1 MAKKKAAVQP
11 AGRRQCGSMAVYE
24 RLSEM
29 HDSFRF
35 NQERIENLTREYVNS
50 AALTRERRLLFRIP
64 VVVHCVY
71 RTNAEKITLAQA
83 KSQIKV
89 LNKDYR
95 LKNTDRKKV
104 PAPWKSLA
112 ADAGIEFHL
121 VDQDPNGDSFN
132 GVTFTKT
139 ERTSFGTGDT
149 IKRSSDGGV
158 DPWDTRKYLNMWVGN
173 LAGGLLGYAQFPG
186 GPRETDG
193 VVVAMHAFGTSGTA
207 RAPFNKGR
215 TATHEV
221 GHYLNLFHI
230 WGDTND
236 CSGTDYCSDTPAQK
250 LPNYG
255 TPDFPH
261 VSCSNGPNGDM
272 FMNYMD
278 YVDDA
283 AMVMFTQAQ
292 AARMVA
298 TLTGPRDSLATVETM
313 S

>member
-1 MAKKKAAVQP
+1 MAKKQAAVQP
-11 AGRRQCGSMAVYE
+11 AGRRQCGSMTVYE

-29 HDSFRF
+29 VESFRL
-35 NQERIENLTREYVNS
+35 NQERIENLTREIVNS
-50 AALTRERRLLFRIP
+50 ARLTRERRKLFHIP

-71 RTNAEKITLAQA
+71 RTSEEKITIAQA
-83 KSQIKV
+83 KSQIKA

-95 LKNTDRKKV
+95 LKNTDKKRI
-104 PAPWKSLA
+104 PSPWKSLA
-112 ADAGIEFHL
+112 ADAGIEFYL
-121 VDQDPNGDSFN
+121 VDKAPSGAAFG

-149 IKRSSDGGV
+149 IKSSAAGGA
-158 DPWDTRKYLNMWVGN
+158 DPWDARKYLNIWVGN
-173 LAGGLLGYAQFPG
+173 LSGGLLGYAQFPG
-186 GPRETDG
+186 GPLETDG

-207 RAPFNKGR
+207 RPPFNKGR

-236 CSGTDYCSDTPAQK
+236 CSGTDYCSDTPTQK

-261 VSCSNGPNGDM
+261 VSCNNGPNGDM

-283 AMVMFTQAQ
+283 AMFMFTQAQ
-292 AARMVA
+292 VARMVA
-298 TLTGPRDSLATVETM
+298 TLTGPRESLATVEIM